1 MFFFTFLLWGVL
13 VRLSAADGSR
23 DARYMLCTAECQF
36 KCQPPVYGLLQDGSV
51 DPRDLTRH
59 ADVISTVRSEP
70 GLYAPPNFYDQ
81 LYLALEA
88 ALTDLL
94 RGDRSRLVDADD
106 SRVDASG
113 FSLAT
118 PQQDLGKVL
127 RLTGWG
133 CEDNCEYQCMHINH
147 RLRVENGEPVVKYG
161 GKWAFTRVFGMQELM
176 SVVSSLL
183 NALPHVIFLYQ
194 CYGSKTVPL
203 GEYRFGRVWTL
214 YACIGIIVWI
224 ASATF
229 HTRDWPAT
237 EAFDYMSALMG
248 VSTALMTGLVYNFAG
263 PKGDKALRA
272 WLPAIPVYLFIMAHQ
287 YYMLFIDFNYGWN
300 MKVACS
306 VGAVMVI
313 SWCYWAFTHR
323 RRGKYVR
330 WIYVATLGIAPLL
343 YAFELNDFPPYFL
356 LLDAHAC
363 WHFTTVPLQFVW
375 YRFVEDDL
383 LWEMRHRVSAK
394 DDEDAEEAKLEAGD
408 ERGSSARRRV

>member
-1 MFFFTFLLWGVL
+1 LLVLEDVYGKAEAVVLGTSAVSVDMFFFTFLLWGVL

-161 GKWAFTRVFGMQELM
+161 GKWAFTRVFG
-176 SVVSSLL
+176 
-183 NALPHVIFLYQ
+183 
-194 CYGSKTVPL
+194 
-203 GEYRFGRVWTL
+203 
-214 YACIGIIVWI
+214 
-224 ASATF
+224 
-229 HTRDWPAT
+229 
-237 EAFDYMSALMG
+237 
-248 VSTALMTGLVYNFAG
+248 
-263 PKGDKALRA
+263 
-272 WLPAIPVYLFIMAHQ
+272 
-287 YYMLFIDFNYGWN
+287 
-300 MKVACS
+300 
-306 VGAVMVI
+306 
-313 SWCYWAFTHR
+313 
-323 RRGKYVR
+323 
-330 WIYVATLGIAPLL
+330 
-343 YAFELNDFPPYFL
+343 
-356 LLDAHAC
+356 
-363 WHFTTVPLQFVW
+363 
-375 YRFVEDDL
+375 
-383 LWEMRHRVSAK
+383 
-394 DDEDAEEAKLEAGD
+394 
-408 ERGSSARRRV
+408 